1 MTGETRVLVWAARYW
16 SASVY
21 IVPYTNIENI
31 DCLHLH
37 LLMVPVAYI
46 CMVPVAVLSTKCS
59 TEILGHFEHC

>member
-21 IVPYTNIENI
+21 IVPYSNIENI
-31 DCLHLH
+31 DCLH

-46 CMVPVAVLSTKCS
+46 CVVAVLS
-59 TEILGHFEHC
+59 TEILGHLEHC